1 MARRL
6 PDDPEKRRLQVFKRC
21 YQNLQHWEALREDR
35 GMSDVMTSPDG
46 EDIFLGDLLVGL
58 PYLPTRQRQAFEL
71 ICLRGY
77 TETAARDELLPNS
90 KSSTPVQQY
99 ADSGLVR
106 MVAAYDAKQ
115 RGDWPPAEISKP
127 KPMRRFIMA
136 ALHPVVTQHL
146 EEARRDIMAQMD
158 GLKVALSQVEEM
170 MGGAKAKN
178 NSQPAPNPKPEGRP
192 TLTDAAK
199 ELAQTG

>member
-6 PDDPEKRRLQVFKRC
+6 PDDPDKRRLQIFKRL
-21 YQNLQHWEALREDR
+21 YQNLEHWEALKQDR
-35 GMSDVMTSPDG
+35 GMPDVITTPEG
-46 EDIFLGDLLVGL
+46 EDIYLGDLLIGL
-58 PYLPTRQRQAFEL
+58 DYLPTRQRQAFEL

-77 TETAARDELLPNS
+77 TETAARDVLLPNS

-115 RGDWPPAEISKP
+115 RGEWPPLEMSKP
-127 KPMRRFIMA
+127 KKMRRFVMA
-136 ALHPVVTQHL
+136 VLHPVVQNHL
-146 EEARRDIMAQMD
+146 EEARKDIMAQQD

-170 MGGAKAKN
+170 LGGKAKA
-178 NSQPAPNPKPEGRP
+178 NSSPAPISRP
-192 TLTDAAK
+192 DGKNLADAAK

>member
-6 PDDPEKRRLQVFKRC
+6 PDDPAKKRLQIFKRL
-21 YQNLQHWEALREDR
+21 YQNLEHWQALQEDR
-35 GMSDVMTSPDG
+35 GMSDVITTPEG
-46 EDIFLGDLLVGL
+46 EDIYLNDLLIGID
-58 PYLPTRQRQAFEL
+58 YLPTRQRQAFEL
-71 ICLRGY
+71 ICLKGY

-115 RGDWPPAEISKP
+115 RGDWPPADLSKP
-127 KPMRRFIMA
+127 KLMRRFVMA
-136 ALHPVVTQHL
+136 ALHPVVAAHL
-146 EEARRDIMAQMD
+146 EEARRDIQAQQD
-158 GLKVALSQVEEM
+158 GLKVALNQVEEM
-170 MGGAKAKN
+170 MGVGKTKTA
-178 NSQPAPNPKPEGRP
+178 PAPNPRPEGTP
-192 TLTDAAK
+192 KLADAAK